1 MAGQCISK
9 KGGHES
15 MRRIFI
21 AITVFLFV
29 LILILPFSSIVFG
42 AFSTGVGPFFEALKR
57 PEAIH
62 ALTVS
67 LIIVIIVTFLNTVI
81 GILLSLEIVRGTWIS
96 KWLRPLVN
104 TIIDLPFAVSPVIGG
119 LMIILLFGPNTLL
132 GAFFE
137 NSGTKI
143 VYALPGM
150 VMATVFVTFPLMI
163 REIVPVLSELGVT
176 SEEASATLG
185 ASPIRT
191 FFRVTWPSIRWAVYY
206 GLVLTVARSV
216 GEFGAVL
223 VVSGNIINQTQTATT
238 LVYQDSVD
246 FHTVA
251 ANSVAL
257 LLGLFS
263 VTVLLLLEW
272 MKKRKEVE

>member
-1 MAGQCISK
+1 MRKLFIS
-9 KGGHES
+9 
-15 MRRIFI
+15 
-21 AITVFLFV
+21 ITVLLFV
-29 LILILPFSSIVFG
+29 LILILPFSSVVVSAFQNG
-42 AFSTGVGPFFEALKR
+42 AGPFFHALKR
-57 PEAIH
+57 PETIH
-62 ALTVS
+62 AFSVS
-67 LIIVIIVTFLNTVI
+67 FIIVIIVVLLNTLI
-81 GILLSLEIVRGTWIS
+81 GILLSLEMVRGTWLP
-96 KWLRPLVN
+96 KWLRTFINV
-104 TIIDLPFAVSPVIGG
+104 IVDLPFSVSPIIGG

-132 GAFFE
+132 GMFFE
-137 NSGTKI
+137 NNGIKI

-163 REIVPVLSELGVT
+163 REIVPILSELGIS

-185 ASPIRT
+185 ASPVRT
-191 FFRVTWPSIRWAVYY
+191 FFQVTWPSIRWAVYY
-206 GLVLTVARSV
+206 GLVLTIARSV

-246 FHTVA
+246 NNIVA

-263 VTVLLLLEW
+263 VIVLLFLEW
-272 MKKRKEVE
+272 MKNRREGKYHAH

>member
-1 MAGQCISK
+1 
-9 KGGHES
+9 
-15 MRRIFI
+15 MRKLFI
-21 AITVFLFV
+21 AVTVLIFV
-29 LILILPFSSIVFG
+29 LILILPFSSIVVS
-42 AFSTGVGPFFEALKR
+42 AFQKGVGPFLEALIR

-67 LIIVIIVTFLNTVI
+67 LVIVVIVVLLNTVF
-81 GILLSLEIVRGTWIS
+81 GILLSLEIMRGTWIT
-96 KWLRPLVN
+96 KWLRPVLNV
-104 TIIDLPFAVSPVIGG
+104 IVDLPFSVSPVIGG

-132 GAFFE
+132 GIFFE
-137 NSGTKI
+137 HVGVKI
-143 VYALPGM
+143 VFALPGM
-150 VMATVFVTFPLMI
+150 VMATIFVTFPLMI
-163 REIVPVLSELGVT
+163 REIVPVLAELGIS

-185 ASPIRT
+185 AHPLRT
-191 FFRVTWPSIRWAVYY
+191 FFQVTWPSIRWAVCY
-206 GLVLTVARSV
+206 GIVLTIARSV

-246 FHTVA
+246 NNIIA

-263 VTVLLLLEW
+263 VTVLLILDWL
-272 MKKRKEVE
+272 KKRKEDKFHAH

>member
-1 MAGQCISK
+1 
-9 KGGHES
+9 
-15 MRRIFI
+15 MRRLFI
-21 AITVFLFV
+21 SITVLLV
-29 LILILPFSSIVFG
+29 LLILILPFSSIVVSAFQNG
-42 AFSTGVGPFFEALKR
+42 AGLFFDALKR
-57 PEAIH
+57 PETIH
-62 ALTVS
+62 ALSVS
-67 LIIVIIVTFLNTVI
+67 LIIVIIVVLLNTLI
-81 GILLSLEIVRGTWIS
+81 GILLSLEMVRGTWLP
-96 KWLRPLVN
+96 KWVRTFIN
-104 TIIDLPFAVSPVIGG
+104 IIVDLPFSVSPVIGG

-132 GAFFE
+132 GMFFE
-137 NSGTKI
+137 NAGVKI

-163 REIVPVLSELGVT
+163 REIVPILSELGIS

-185 ASPIRT
+185 ASPVRT
-191 FFRVTWPSIRWAVYY
+191 FFQVTWPSIRWAVYY
-206 GLVLTVARSV
+206 GLVLTIARSV

-246 FHTVA
+246 NNIVA

-263 VTVLLLLEW
+263 VMVLLFLEW
-272 MKKRKEVE
+272 MKNRREEKYHAH